1 MLTSATIAVNGN
13 STHVRRG
20 GRSGPATALFLHG
33 GSSGATP
40 FCSGVHVWGAVLD
53 SFAGER
59 PVIVADLPGSGGTPA
74 LAEVLT
80 IDALGKFAAG
90 LVDTAGSDPCHVVG
104 HDEGGLA
111 ALWLALH
118 APDKLKSVTVVASR
132 TAAPAGD
139 GLPVLTLNNPPQ
151 PLWGR
156 ISQAW
161 VLEQI
166 SYSYAHVTPA
176 FLDACVAAAEGAP
189 HKALVARRTSDAAAR
204 SAFAESAGRL
214 RTQLFKLYREKGVP
228 CPVQLVWSS
237 HDPLTSLDRGF
248 GMYEII
254 AKKQP
259 ITRFDVINRAGNL
272 PFREEPQAFLDV
284 VAAFQAGVEE
294 RDRPAAQRVA

>member
-1 MLTSATIAVNGN
+1 MLTATTIAVSGHPA
-13 STHVRRG
+13 HVQRG
-20 GRSGPATALFLHG
+20 GRPGAVAALFLHG

-40 FCSGVHVWGAVLD
+40 FCSGVHVWGSVLD
-53 SFAGER
+53 SFAAER
-59 PVIVADLPGSGGTPA
+59 PVIAADLPGSGRTPA

-80 IDALGKFAAG
+80 IDALGKYAAG
-90 LVDTAGSDPCHVVG
+90 LMEAAGGGPCHVVG

-118 APDKLKSVTVVASR
+118 APEKLKSITVVASR

-151 PLWGR
+151 PLWSR

-176 FLDACVAAAEGAP
+176 FLDACVAAAEGEP
-189 HKALVARRTSDAAAR
+189 HRALVKRRTADAASRA
-204 SAFAESAGRL
+204 AFAESVGQL
-214 RTQLFKLYREKGVP
+214 RTQLFKLYREKGVS

-254 AKKQP
+254 ARKQP
-259 ITRFDVINRAGNL
+259 ITRFDIINRAGNL
-272 PFREEPQAFLDV
+272 PFREEPQAFHDV
-284 VAAFQAGVEE
+284 VAAFQAGVDD
-294 RDRPAAQRVA
+294 RDRASAQRVA

>member
-1 MLTSATIAVNGN
+1 MLISTTIAVSGN
-13 STHVRRG
+13 PTHVQRG
-20 GRSGPATALFLHG
+20 GQPGAAAALFLHG

-40 FCSGVHVWGAVLD
+40 FCSGAHVWGSVLD
-53 SFAGER
+53 SFAAER
-59 PVIVADLPGSGGTPA
+59 PVIAADLPGSGRTPA

-80 IDALGKFAAG
+80 IDALGKYAAG
-90 LVDTAGSDPCHVVG
+90 LVAAGDGPCHVVG

-118 APDKLKSVTVVASR
+118 APEKLKSITVVASR

-139 GLPVLTLNNPPQ
+139 GLPVLTLNHPPQ
-151 PLWGR
+151 PLWSR

-166 SYSYAHVTPA
+166 SYSYAHVTPP
-176 FLDACVAAAEGAP
+176 FLDACLAAAEGEP
-189 HKALVARRTSDAAAR
+189 HRALVRRRVADAASR
-204 SAFAESAGRL
+204 TAFAESAGRL
-214 RTQLFKLYREKGVP
+214 RTQLFKLYREKGVS

-259 ITRFDVINRAGNL
+259 ITRFDIINRAGNL
-272 PFREEPQAFLDV
+272 PFREEPQAFHDV
-284 VAAFQAGVEE
+284 VAAFQAGVDE
-294 RDRPAAQRVA
+294 RDRASAQRVA

>member
-1 MLTSATIAVNGN
+1 MLTSDTIPVNGIA
-13 STHVRRG
+13 THALRG
-20 GRSGPATALFLHG
+20 GKSGGAAALFLHG

-40 FCSGVHVWGAVLD
+40 FASGVHVWGPVLEAF
-53 SFAGER
+53 SAER
-59 PVIVADLPGSGGTPA
+59 PVTAIDLPGSGRTPA
-74 LAEVLT
+74 LGEVLT
-80 IDALGKFAAG
+80 IDALGKHVAALIDATG
-90 LVDTAGSDPCHVVG
+90 AGPCHVVG

-118 APDKLKSVTVVASR
+118 APAKLKSITVVASR
-132 TAAPAGD
+132 TAAPTGD
-139 GLPVLTLNNPPQ
+139 GLPVLTLNSPPQ

-166 SYSYAHVTPA
+166 SYSYAHVTDA
-176 FLDACVAAAEGAP
+176 FLDTCVAAAEGEP
-189 HKALVARRTSDAAAR
+189 HRALVKRRTSDAAAR
-204 SAFAESAGRL
+204 TAFAESAARL
-214 RTQLFKLYREKGVP
+214 RTQLFKLYREVGAP
-228 CPVQLVWSS
+228 CPVQLVWAS

-272 PFREEPQAFLDV
+272 PFREEPQAFHDV
-284 VAAFQAGVEE
+284 VAAFQAGVDEY
-294 RDRPAAQRVA
+294 RRAPAQRVA